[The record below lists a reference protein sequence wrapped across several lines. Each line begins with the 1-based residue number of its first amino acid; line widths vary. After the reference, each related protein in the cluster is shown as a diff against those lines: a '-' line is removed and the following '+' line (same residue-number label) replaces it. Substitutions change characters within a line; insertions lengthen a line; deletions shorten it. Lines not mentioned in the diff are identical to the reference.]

1 MHLFTLLFCI
11 NAILGKQLSIEEP
24 SLEKDKGLIKVKGWP
39 QNKFANFKV
48 NDKIRIYSTSV
59 KKNTVNVEQDGTI
72 VSKPYEKNSKSD
84 VF

>member
-39 QNKFANFKV
+39 QNKFAHFKV
-48 NDKIRIYSTSV
+48 ND
-59 KKNTVNVEQDGTI
+59 
-72 VSKPYEKNSKSD
+72 
-84 VF
+84 